1 MKPVILGILILSI
14 IAANGQNKD
23 RTAAPTPSFSDA
35 NITTVT
41 VPSSSAGKAV
51 IPVDLYVPVS
61 KKINGDILVL
71 PGWKF
76 TRTRWHKETDLLTF
90 AAKYGYRCVFP
101 EMNTSCYESSWFPET
116 RLKWSAMP
124 GGKWIQDILIPY
136 MRKNHGVFAEGGY
149 NCLLGLSTGG
159 RGVALVSL
167 QNPGIF
173 KAGAALSGDFNQTTM
188 PNDNLMTALYGNI
201 SNFRE
206 RWRTTDNPFE
216 AAKEG
221 KWEMPIYI
229 GHGEKDT
236 IVPFSQSA
244 DFYKLLAE
252 KYPEIKTVFHA
263 SASKHDFAYWDSEL
277 PAVFDFFEDIRKSK

>member
-1 MKPVILGILILSI
+1 MKSAILGILILSM
-14 IAANGQNKD
+14 IALDNQVKSK
-23 RTAAPTPSFSDA
+23 AAPSSSLFSNT
-35 NITTVT
+35 NIVTVT
-41 VPSSSAGKAV
+41 VPSSSVSTAV
-51 IPVDLYVPVS
+51 IPVDLYIPPS
-61 KKINGDILVL
+61 EKINGDILVL

-76 TRTRWHKETDLLTF
+76 SRTRWHKETALLAF
-90 AAKYGYRCVFP
+90 AGKYGYRCVFP

-136 MRKNHGVFAEGGY
+136 MRKNHGIFAENSY

-167 QNPGIF
+167 QNPGVF
-173 KAGAALSGDFNQTTM
+173 KAGAALSGDFDQTAM

-221 KWEMPIYI
+221 KWKMPIYI
-229 GHGEKDT
+229 GHGKKDT
-236 IVPFSQSA
+236 IIPFSQSVG
-244 DFYKLLAE
+244 FYKLLAE
-252 KYPEIKTVFHA
+252 KYPGIKTVFHA
-263 SASKHDFAYWDSEL
+263 SASGHDFAYWNSEL
-277 PAVFDFFEDIRKSK
+277 PPVFDFFEDIRNKK